1 MKSMMTRVIN
11 PWDDLVV
18 NSKRRASTSLKYEF
32 NWFLDLQNRFSFGIA
47 FEEMIDNLNTNVA
60 MRHIEV
66 LKGNINGRGNIQLIL
81 LDKNNWQLFKYLCDN
96 IMQCLDEEASNCTPE
111 ILVENRL
118 LAWKKLFEKDTEI
131 LSLKTQMGLISEL
144 YFLKELCSEYSLER
158 AINAWCGSN
167 KDNQDF
173 AINDRVYEIK
183 SYTLTKSEIITIS
196 SIKQLVNLPGEFYLI
211 TIGLIRDTEGITI
224 QDIVNV
230 IDKMIGNNSELK
242 TNFYLKL
249 YDYGYY
255 LDFIRKQNLY
265 KFAFKDKNA
274 YLINEE
280 FPRIQNTE
288 IDERIVEVKYKI
300 DMSKCKEF
308 SLDFYES
315 IRECR
320 N

>member
-1 MKSMMTRVIN
+1 
-11 PWDDLVV
+11 
-18 NSKRRASTSLKYEF
+18 
-32 NWFLDLQNRFSFGIA
+32 
-47 FEEMIDNLNTNVA
+47 
-60 MRHIEV
+60 
-66 LKGNINGRGNIQLIL
+66 
-81 LDKNNWQLFKYLCDN
+81 
-96 IMQCLDEEASNCTPE
+96 
-111 ILVENRL
+111 
-118 LAWKKLFEKDTEI
+118 
-131 LSLKTQMGLISEL
+131 
-144 YFLKELCSEYSLER
+144 
-158 AINAWCGSN
+158 
-167 KDNQDF
+167 
-173 AINDRVYEIK
+173 
-183 SYTLTKSEIITIS
+183 
-196 SIKQLVNLPGEFYLI
+196 
-211 TIGLIRDTEGITI
+211 
-224 QDIVNV
+224 
-230 IDKMIGNNSELK
+230 MIGNNSELK

>member
-196 SIKQLVNLPGEFYLI
+196 SIKQLVNLP
-211 TIGLIRDTEGITI
+211 
-224 QDIVNV
+224 
-230 IDKMIGNNSELK
+230 
-242 TNFYLKL
+242 
-249 YDYGYY
+249 
-255 LDFIRKQNLY
+255 
-265 KFAFKDKNA
+265 
-274 YLINEE
+274 
-280 FPRIQNTE
+280 
-288 IDERIVEVKYKI
+288 
-300 DMSKCKEF
+300 
-308 SLDFYES
+308 
-315 IRECR
+315 
-320 N
+320 